1 MLTNADVTSE
11 TKLPLHAIK
20 KEINFYLKIEKQ
32 IYLEKG
38 ELSNTSYGDFSFP
51 DVIFL
56 VLEIVLAA
64 GSHTRKIDLD
74 IEVIEDP
81 YNKYFCPRYAN
92 KTFQTT
98 F

>member
-20 KEINFYLKIEKQ
+20 KEINSYLKIEKQ